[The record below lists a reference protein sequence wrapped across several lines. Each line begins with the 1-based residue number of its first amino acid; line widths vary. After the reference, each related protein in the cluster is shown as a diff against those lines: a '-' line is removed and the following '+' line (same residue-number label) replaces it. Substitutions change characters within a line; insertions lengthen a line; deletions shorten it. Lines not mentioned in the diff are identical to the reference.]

1 MKRLF
6 FLILFVPLFLSAET
20 RLPQFFSNG
29 MVMQQNT
36 EVSIW
41 GTDKPGAVIRI
52 AASWSQAAEVKA
64 DQTGKWKLKIATP
77 KAGGPYNITV
87 TGSSKIL
94 LNDVLI
100 GEVWF
105 CSGQSNMEMPLKG
118 RVNEPT
124 GGSNELILN
133 SEDSG
138 IRVFT
143 VAKKASA
150 FPLDDVKGKWL
161 SASPENSGDFSAVAY
176 LYGKKLRNVLKVPIG
191 LIVSSWGGSPIE
203 SWMDKQNLA
212 AFPDFSSHKSVDE
225 KLAHRTPS
233 LLYNGMVQPVA
244 GYAIRGVIWYQGE
257 NNVVDGLSYKNYLS
271 SMINSWRK
279 NWDQGEFPFYF
290 VQIAPYDYGKN
301 ASGFLRDAQ
310 LKVMKEIGNT
320 GMAVTLDLG
329 MCKLIHPPQKK
340 EVADRLA
347 YWALAKDYG
356 VKGIA
361 YSGPVF
367 NSIYRIDSNRVNIK
381 FDHAGNGMYLSN
393 AESSGF
399 EIAGSDRIFYPAKAV
414 VKKNTG
420 LIVWSDQV
428 AKPVAVRYAYG
439 NCAQATLFNTAGLPA
454 STFKTDD
461 W

>member
-1 MKRLF
+1 ML
-6 FLILFVPLFLSAET
+6 
-20 RLPQFFSNG
+20 
-29 MVMQQNT
+29 
-36 EVSIW
+36 
-41 GTDKPGAVIRI
+41 RI

-64 DQTGKWKLKIATP
+64 DQTGKWKIKIATP

-87 TGSSKIL
+87 TGSSKIS

-124 GGSNELILN
+124 EGSNELILN

-143 VAKKASA
+143 VTKNASA
-150 FPLDDVKGKWL
+150 SPLDNVEGKWL
-161 SASPENSGDFSAVAY
+161 SASPENSGNFSAVAY
-176 LYGKKLRNVLKVPIG
+176 LYGKKLRSVLKVPVG
-191 LIVSSWGGSPIE
+191 LIVSSWGGTPVE
-203 SWMDKQNLA
+203 AWMDNQNIA
-212 AFPDFSSHKSVDE
+212 SFPDFKSHKSINE
-225 KLAHRTPS
+225 KLPHRTAS
-233 LLYNGMVQPVA
+233 LLYNGMVNPFI
-244 GYAIRGVIWYQGE
+244 GYGIKGVIWYQGE
-257 NNVVDGLSYKNYLS
+257 NNVVDGGTYKNYLI
-271 SMINSWRK
+271 SMITSWRK
-279 NWDQGEFPFYF
+279 NWNQGNFPFYY

-301 ASGFLRDAQ
+301 QSGILRDAQ
-310 LKVMKEIGNT
+310 LKVMKEVDQT

-329 MCKLIHPPQKK
+329 SCKLIHPPKKK

-347 YWALAKDYG
+347 YWALAKNYD
-356 VKGIA
+356 VKGIE

-367 NSIYRIDSNRVNIK
+367 NSIYRIDSNRVNLK
-381 FDHAGNGMYLSN
+381 FDHATNGMYLSN
-393 AESSGF
+393 TELTGF
-399 EIAGSDRIFYPAKAV
+399 EIAGNDKIFYPAKAA

-428 AKPVAVRYAYG
+428 EKPVAVRYAYG
-439 NCAQATLFNTAGLPA
+439 NCDQATLYNTAGLPA
-454 STFKTDD
+454 STFKTDN